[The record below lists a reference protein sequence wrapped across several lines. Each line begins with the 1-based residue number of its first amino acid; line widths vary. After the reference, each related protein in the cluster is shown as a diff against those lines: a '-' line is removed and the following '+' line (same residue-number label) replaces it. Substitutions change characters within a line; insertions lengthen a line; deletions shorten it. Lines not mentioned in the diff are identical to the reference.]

1 MINLLFA
8 GNGKVFDG
16 ILTCLLSIF
25 MRSELDR
32 PVTAYILT
40 MDVSRIKAEYTPID
54 DRRMQVLS
62 DVVAKF
68 NPKNRVVKID
78 VTELYEREFAYCPN
92 ENAYC
97 SPYTLLRLFADVVDI
112 PAEKLLYLDA
122 DLMFNRD
129 LRLLYDTDVSGV
141 EYAAARDRYGK
152 MLVSPNYINGGVMLF
167 NMQKVRQTGLLKK
180 ARRLIKTK
188 KLRNYPQHRKKESTA
203 PAL

>member
-68 NPKNRVVKID
+68 NQKTASSKSTSPSFTNANLPIVPTKTPIVRLTRFCGFLPMLWIFRRKNCCIW
-78 VTELYEREFAYCPN
+78 TPTSCLTGICAYCTTPT
-92 ENAYC
+92 
-97 SPYTLLRLFADVVDI
+97 SPASNTPQRATV
-112 PAEKLLYLDA
+112 
-122 DLMFNRD
+122 
-129 LRLLYDTDVSGV
+129 T
-141 EYAAARDRYGK
+141 ARC
-152 MLVSPNYINGGVMLF
+152 LS
-167 NMQKVRQTGLLKK
+167 
-180 ARRLIKTK
+180 
-188 KLRNYPQHRKKESTA
+188 A
-203 PAL
+203 PIT